1 MNFVIYIYSLNF
13 LIEDK
18 RIKRQT
24 GKEPMLFIMPLLL
37 LSVKHAQ
44 FVRMVMSDLLVAP
57 LLMKDELSSAT
68 TMPGAL
74 SVMTFGAYLMLMLSV
89 DNLDT
94 LTRVMVQSSTTN
106 TSMH

>member
-1 MNFVIYIYSLNF
+1 
-13 LIEDK
+13 
-18 RIKRQT
+18 
-24 GKEPMLFIMPLLL
+24 MPLLL

-74 SVMTFGAYLMLMLSV
+74 SVMIFGVYLMLMLSV
-89 DNLDT
+89 DNLNT
-94 LTRVMVQSSTTN
+94 LTRVNNLATHYLYSHHRRELKHGTIINHKYLYALAEFV
-106 TSMH
+106 